1 MYASRVIPTQV
12 VLFVSS
18 DPAAANVVGQN
29 NLECMKAPSP
39 NNDIT
44 CDAVGRKVDPK
55 PKGVLVVDRTGW
67 IRAADA
73 EAKMWTCERLAGS
86 AAGPWHLADVA
97 PNAGLEEKLER
108 LFTGENVPTSVVP
121 FPNVGETPVE
131 ASIRWTML
139 SGQLGQYALLV
150 IEPYFQRPSSVALDA
165 LTQIPDRR
173 AIPELVDRWR
183 RAVSPASP
191 RFAVLFV
198 DFNDFKAVNDQ
209 FGHAV
214 GDLVLKALADR
225 LQMSI
230 RDGDL
235 AARYGGDEF
244 VLLIHGAAS
253 PAEVEPVLTRIA
265 AAIHDPIHVGDL
277 TLQLTAT
284 IGWSAPQG
292 SDWTTESL
300 IAAADYDMYA
310 RKRAMLR

>member
-12 VLFVSS
+12 ALFVSS
-18 DPAAANVVGQN
+18 DPAAANPVGQD
-29 NLECMKAPSP
+29 NLECMNEPSP
-39 NNDIT
+39 NNDIKGE
-44 CDAVGRKVDPK
+44 AVARNPD
-55 PKGVLVVDRTGW
+55 PKGVLVVDRAGW

-73 EAKMWTCERLAGS
+73 EAKMWICERLAGS

-97 PNAGLEEKLER
+97 ADAGLEEKLER
-108 LFTGENVPTSVVP
+108 LFTGANVPTSVALL
-121 FPNVGETPVE
+121 PNVGETPVE
-131 ASIRWTML
+131 ASIRWTLL
-139 SGQLGQYALLV
+139 SGQLGHYALLV
-150 IEPYFQRPSSVALDA
+150 INPHFQGSPSTAIDA

-183 RAVSPASP
+183 RDVAPAPP

-198 DFNDFKAVNDQ
+198 DFNDFKVVNDQ
-209 FGHAV
+209 HGHAV
-214 GDLVLKALADR
+214 GDLVLKTLADR

-244 VLLIHGAAS
+244 VLLIYGATL
-253 PAEVEPVLTRIA
+253 PAEVEPVLARIT
-265 AAIHDPIHVGDL
+265 AAIQDPIHVAGL

-292 SDWTTESL
+292 GEWTTESL
-300 IAAADYDMYA
+300 IAAADADMYA